1 MLHFAQQDKR
11 IAPHPLPLSLERR
24 GEFLSLAFKRRGT
37 SAPDKPHPI
46 VPRLQKKRDIC
57 ASRQGAVSLAFIPT
71 PKIRLSRLENDAF
84 STSQ

>member
-24 GEFLSLAFKRRGT
+24 GEFLSLAFNKE
-37 SAPDKPHPI
+37 
-46 VPRLQKKRDIC
+46 RDIC

-71 PKIRLSRLENDAF
+71 PKIRLSRLENNAF

>member
-46 VPRLQKKRDIC
+46 VPRLQ
-57 ASRQGAVSLAFIPT
+57 QGAGHLRQQTGCGFP
-71 PKIRLSRLENDAF
+71 RLYSNAKNKAF
-84 STSQ
+84 SSRE